1 MVEAL
6 NVDQFRA
13 ALDCYKHLDREALR
27 QNLAH
32 FLREVT
38 APAPAPALAPTHAH
52 AHTRAHAHAHAR
64 THAHVPWPWRSWRR
78 RHDPMEDPLTPDRS
92 LVDDVQVVPVAEAAG
107 VYMAIHPDDPPMS
120 LLGLPRILSTA
131 DDVEFVLKAYE
142 SRRSNT

>member
-1 MVEAL
+1 MAVPLVEA
-6 NVDQFRA
+6 
-13 ALDCYKHLDREALR
+13 
-27 QNLAH
+27 
-32 FLREVT
+32 
-38 APAPAPALAPTHAH
+38 APHPMED
-52 AHTRAHAHAHAR
+52 
-64 THAHVPWPWRSWRR
+64 PWRV
-78 RHDPMEDPLTPDRS
+78 HDPMEEPLTPDRS

>member
-1 MVEAL
+1 MAVPLVEA
-6 NVDQFRA
+6 
-13 ALDCYKHLDREALR
+13 
-27 QNLAH
+27 
-32 FLREVT
+32 
-38 APAPAPALAPTHAH
+38 
-52 AHTRAHAHAHAR
+52 TR
-64 THAHVPWPWRSWRR
+64 V
-78 RHDPMEDPLTPDRS
+78 HDPMEEPLTPDRS